1 MKYDT
6 YYVIESNIKRNTTY
20 PTVDNMLSYIDLG
33 NYITI
38 SASLK
43 AELNT
48 LGQKG

>member
-1 MKYDT
+1 MYNK
-6 YYVIESNIKRNTTY
+6 YYVIKTNIKGNTTY
-20 PTVDNMLSYIDLG
+20 PTVDNMLSYKDLG